1 VTEAAALYYPERA
14 WRTATRSD
22 SVWAGLIGRTV
33 AISWSGAAH
42 PDHTWTLHEVMDADD
57 DWVVLKRVGR
67 DARGGP
73 VVVRLDEIDHARVE
87 G

>member
-1 VTEAAALYYPERA
+1 
-14 WRTATRSD
+14 
-22 SVWAGLIGRTV
+22 
-33 AISWSGAAH
+33 
-42 PDHTWTLHEVMDADD
+42 MDADD